1 MADINRLGPER
12 VRRSLFRSRVGD
24 CVRRQSAGSC
34 VFCARMLLRSRI
46 GIKANTGGPT
56 RARNRKLKAVA
67 NVPQANLAVRIR
79 NLLRLCHD
87 SEIFAYRYRGLFI
100 GRADDLTII
109 LVLTGPSRGC

>member
-46 GIKANTGGPT
+46 GIKAN
-56 RARNRKLKAVA
+56 
-67 NVPQANLAVRIR
+67 
-79 NLLRLCHD
+79 
-87 SEIFAYRYRGLFI
+87 RGLPTSHSLPAGCALRI
-100 GRADDLTII
+100 DRAKPPIALRGPAHSR
-109 LVLTGPSRGC
+109 TGV

>member
-79 NLLRLCHD
+79 ATCYAFAMTAKSLL
-87 SEIFAYRYRGLFI
+87 I
-100 GRADDLTII
+100 GIESLHRT
-109 LVLTGPSRGC
+109 R